1 MQGSEGENF
10 ENENSLSEIR
20 RENVKKLIE
29 PENSLDHTEKN
40 DTYDSEKNL
49 TLVRENHIQS
59 ELSSEGD
66 TSLAMPKAIK
76 IDDLENIEN
85 LNELFVDSSRQPREF
100 KIPKEGMLW
109 HLRLIQASLNYLK
122 KLQKKRKS

>member
-1 MQGSEGENF
+1 MSFEADQLSVLKGERAQLMQGSEGENF

-76 IDDLENIEN
+76 IDDLENIDN
-85 LNELFVDSSRQPREF
+85 LNELLVDNSRQPQEF
-100 KIPKEGMLW
+100 K
-109 HLRLIQASLNYLK
+109 S
-122 KLQKKRKS
+122 